1 MLDVEPVI
9 REELERLSAQ
19 EKRAGNWDD
28 VVHRSRQGS
37 SDSPPRWRPR
47 LVAAVVLVVG
57 LAVGAALVP
66 GRFVGHNTSFV
77 DRALAAVSHQ
87 PVLHAVLE
95 IPADKFWAGGS
106 ASARFR
112 IVNLRTGATRPVM
125 ARSEIW
131 FDSQRQLLRR
141 IDSNQGAVEWSFL
154 QTRNRTVDA
163 RGRTNASEPPRV
175 EPALTT
181 FLTGYR
187 AALASGKAHDVG
199 PGVVHGRKVEWLR
212 FPSGTAGVYDTVAVD
227 RKTFKPIALH
237 LGIGH
242 SAETRDWTISTI
254 ESLPRTPGI
263 FSMPPVKKPR
273 TNGRYSNAERR
284 LIPVRDASAL
294 LRRRA
299 VWAAPGTLP
308 LPFSGVYFENYS
320 RHSSLPV
327 TKRNVVGRGL
337 GLMFLYGATIQR
349 NGGWRVPPGAPYVG
363 IVETTSF
370 RFGPGNLS
378 NSGGDQ
384 PLTVARAPLP
394 PVGQLALSTFDAD
407 NCIGQLRRGALL
419 VEIDGS
425 SCDLVLRTARHLMPT
440 P

>member
-19 EKRAGNWDD
+19 EARPSNWDD
-28 VVHRSRQGS
+28 VVRRSSQGS
-37 SDSPPRWRPR
+37 PAAPPRRRPR
-47 LVAAVVLVVG
+47 LVAAVVLVAA

-66 GRFVGHNTSFV
+66 GRFVGRNTSFV
-77 DRALAAVSHQ
+77 DRALAAVSQQ
-87 PVLHAVLE
+87 PVLHAVIE
-95 IPADKFWAGGS
+95 IPAEKFWAGGS
-106 ASARFR
+106 GSARFR

-125 ARSEIW
+125 AWSEIW

-141 IDSNQGAVEWSFL
+141 IDSNEGAVQWSFL
-154 QTRNRTVDA
+154 QTRNHTVDA
-163 RGRTNASEPPRV
+163 QGRTNTSEPPRV

-187 AALASGKAHDVG
+187 AALASGKAHDIG
-199 PGVVHGRKVEWLR
+199 PGVVHGRKVEWLQ

-254 ESLPRTPGI
+254 ESLPRAPGI
-263 FSMPPVKKPR
+263 FSMPPVKKPQ
-273 TNGRYSNAERR
+273 TNGRYPNVERR
-284 LIPVRDASAL
+284 LIPVRDASTL
-294 LRRRA
+294 LGRKA

-308 LPFSGVYFENYS
+308 LRFSGVYFENYS
-320 RHSSLPV
+320 RHSSLPI
-327 TKRNVVGRGL
+327 TKRNVVGLGL
-337 GLMFLYGATIQR
+337 GLRFLYGAQIQS
-349 NGGWRVPPGAPYVG
+349 NGGWRVPPGTPYVG

-370 RFGPGNLS
+370 RFGPGNFS

-394 PVGQLALSTFDAD
+394 REGQIALSAFGAD
-407 NCIGQLRRGALL
+407 NCAGQLRRGSLL

-425 SCDLVLRTARHLMPT
+425 SCALVLRAVRHLAPT